1 MSCREDGL
9 DVDAHAALG
18 AVLAPD
24 YREAEGLLARS
35 LLEPDGQDGELL
47 TVARVVAGQGA
58 ELGCC

>member
-1 MSCREDGL
+1 MSGGEDGL

-18 AVLAPD
+18 AILAPD
-24 YREAEGLLARS
+24 YGEAEGLVAGA

-47 TVARVVAGQGA
+47 TVAGVVAGQGA